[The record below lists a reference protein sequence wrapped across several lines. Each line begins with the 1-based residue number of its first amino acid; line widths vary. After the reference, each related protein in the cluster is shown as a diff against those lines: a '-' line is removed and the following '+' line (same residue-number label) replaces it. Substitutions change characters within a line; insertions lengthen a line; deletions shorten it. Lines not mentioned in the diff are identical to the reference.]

1 MESFVM
7 DLSKQQ
13 LVRKSLDKKI
23 KTLYNSNAHPKK
35 SCSERANQF
44 KIFKVYVAK
53 AHNKHRITKCN
64 CEINCTAKFS
74 TINVLPQNFAVG
86 GNF

>member
-7 DLSKQQ
+7 ALSKQQ

-53 AHNKHRITKCN
+53 AHNKHRFTKCN

-74 TINVLPQNFAVG
+74 TINVLPQTFPVG